1 MATHKFTYMFAAIN
15 RHLPKSRPV
24 MIRTVATDE
33 KSARNRYTL
42 DYTLVFSCRL
52 PAGGI
57 Q

>member
-1 MATHKFTYMFAAIN
+1 MATHKFTYVFAAIN

-52 PAGGI
+52 PAGSI
-57 Q
+57 L